1 VKRLPIAF
9 VSTLIAAAALSA
21 QAPDR
26 SALPKP
32 GAPPALKVPAV
43 TKHQLTNGLP
53 VWIVELHDV
62 PIVQVNLTILTG
74 SADDPPAKYGI
85 ARMTASMLQNGAGSR
100 SVLEIADA
108 IDFLGAN
115 LSTTSGPD
123 AAAVRLYVPVARL
136 PEALAIM
143 ADVALRPTFPPAEL
157 DRLRQQQLTSLIQAR
172 DDPAT
177 VAQLAFARA
186 IYGPSHRF
194 GTALMGTAETIKA
207 FTSADLRAFY
217 QATYRPDNAT
227 VIVVG
232 DVVPAKV
239 LPLFEKSFGS
249 WKRPATPLARV
260 KLPDPPAAT
269 GRRVILVDK
278 PGAPQSQVRIGGV
291 GVARNTPDFFPVTV
305 MNTVLG
311 GSFSSRLNLNLR
323 EKQGFAYNAYS
334 VFDMRRVPGP
344 FYAYAAVQ
352 TDKTAEALTEFFK
365 EFEAIHAPIPAP
377 ELDRTKNN
385 LVLSFPEQFETTGDI
400 SANLETL
407 KVYGLPDNYF
417 ATYVPSVAAV
427 TAADAQRAAQKY
439 ILPDRMTV
447 VVVGDLK
454 TIEPKVRALNLG
466 AVRIMTLDEVMGSIN
481 R

>member
-1 VKRLPIAF
+1 
-9 VSTLIAAAALSA
+9 
-21 QAPDR
+21 
-26 SALPKP
+26 
-32 GAPPALKVPAV
+32 
-43 TKHQLTNGLP
+43 
-53 VWIVELHDV
+53 
-62 PIVQVNLTILTG
+62 
-74 SADDPPAKYGI
+74 
-85 ARMTASMLQNGAGSR
+85 
-100 SVLEIADA
+100 
-108 IDFLGAN
+108 
-115 LSTTSGPD
+115 
-123 AAAVRLYVPVARL
+123 
-136 PEALAIM
+136 
-143 ADVALRPTFPPAEL
+143 
-157 DRLRQQQLTSLIQAR
+157 
-172 DDPAT
+172 
-177 VAQLAFARA
+177 
-186 IYGPSHRF
+186 
-194 GTALMGTAETIKA
+194 
-207 FTSADLRAFY
+207 
-217 QATYRPDNAT
+217 
-227 VIVVG
+227 
-232 DVVPAKV
+232 
-239 LPLFEKSFGS
+239 
-249 WKRPATPLARV
+249 
-260 KLPDPPAAT
+260 
-269 GRRVILVDK
+269 VILVDK

-291 GVARNTPDFFPVTV
+291 GVARSTPDFFPVTV

-365 EFEAIHAPIPAP
+365 EFDAIRAPIPAE

-417 ATYVPSVAAV
+417 ATYVSSVTAV

-454 TIEPKVRALNLG
+454 VIEPKVRALNLG
-466 AVRIMTLDEVMGSIN
+466 AVRIMTLDEIF